1 MVSFFSNLKSCVLT
15 KCSDYNYER
24 QVDGSCKLV
33 PGLKPADHS
42 ESCRLDPDQIE
53 YFAPT
58 GYRRLTM
65 STCEG
70 GREMDLAE
78 AFACPGHDDE
88 FNKKHGPT
96 AWGIFFAVTIPIVVA
111 TGVGYWVWKNWANKF
126 GQIRLGEQGMCSFL
140 VSIASTSMD
149 LLTMIQPLLIAKRH
163 ISNTQSWS
171 LPQLWQLPK
180 QYLCLLAV
188 CGALPAVC

>member
-1 MVSFFSNLKSCVLT
+1 VVSFFSNLKSCVLT

-53 YFAPT
+53 YYAPT

-88 FNKKHGPT
+88 FNKKHVLDTGFGRTGPT
-96 AWGIFFAVTIPIVVA
+96 SLVRSDLV
-111 TGVGYWVWKNWANKF
+111 NKVCV
-126 GQIRLGEQGMCSFL
+126 LSSF
-140 VSIASTSMD
+140 
-149 LLTMIQPLLIAKRH
+149 R
-163 ISNTQSWS
+163 
-171 LPQLWQLPK
+171 
-180 QYLCLLAV
+180 
-188 CGALPAVC
+188 